1 MRYLVHDVAALV
13 AIGAFIAVIALWSEA
28 LRALV

>member
-1 MRYLVHDVAALV
+1 MRYLVRDAAALIV
-13 AIGAFIAVIALWSEA
+13 IGAFIAMIAVVSEG

>member
-1 MRYLVHDVAALV
+1 MRYLVRDAAALV
-13 AIGAFIAVIALWSEA
+13 AIGAFIAMIALLSEG